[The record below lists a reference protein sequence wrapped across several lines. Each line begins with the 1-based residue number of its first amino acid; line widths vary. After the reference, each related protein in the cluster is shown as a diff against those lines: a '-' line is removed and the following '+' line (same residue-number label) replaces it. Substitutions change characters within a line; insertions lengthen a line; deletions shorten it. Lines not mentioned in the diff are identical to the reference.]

1 MKTLMTSLPVAIGI
15 ATLNFLLCPWT
26 LKIFTSNPDVVPLVQ
41 KVLAV
46 GIVLEIGRTT
56 NLVVIG
62 SMKAAGDVLFPVLMG
77 LLCMWGCGV
86 TVGYTFGVALSFGI
100 GGVFMGTAA
109 DECIRGIIMLVR
121 WRLGKWKGKAIVRRG

>member
-1 MKTLMTSLPVAIGI
+1 M
-15 ATLNFLLCPWT
+15 
-26 LKIFTSNPDVVPLVQ
+26 KIFTENPEVVPLVQ

-86 TVGYTFGVALSFGI
+86 TVGYTCGVALAWGI

-109 DECIRGIIMLVR
+109 DECLRGIIMMIR
-121 WRLGKWKGKAIVRRG
+121 WRRGKWKGKAIVRRS

>member
-1 MKTLMTSLPVAIGI
+1 MSVD
-15 ATLNFLLCPWT
+15 
-26 LKIFTSNPDVVPLVQ
+26 LKNPEVVPLVQ

-77 LLCMWGCGV
+77 LLCMWGGGV
-86 TVGYTFGVALSFGI
+86 TVGYTCGVALAWGI

-109 DECIRGIIMLVR
+109 DECLRGIIMMIR
-121 WRLGKWKGKAIVRRG
+121 WRRGKWKGKAIVRRS